1 MSVTKVLARDT
12 LIEILTTAPST
23 YTQIKGIN
31 QIGLSPTTNRAD
43 TTDFDD
49 DGNLA
54 HMVASRGLQITLDGF
69 RMEDE
74 SGGDRDPGQA
84 AVETLA
90 EAKGTASLGSFRV
103 TSPGG
108 EVWTFK
114 ASAEVT
120 PLGGGNDDPNA
131 WSATLETSGAI
142 TKA

>member
-1 MSVTKVLARDT
+1 MITKVLARDT

-31 QIGLSPTTNRAD
+31 SIGLSPQTNRAD

-49 DGNLA
+49 DGDLA
-54 HMVASRGLQITLDGF
+54 HIVASRGLQMTLEGF

-90 EAKGTASLGSFRV
+90 EAKGNASIGTFRI

-108 EVWTFK
+108 EVWTFN

-120 PLGGGNDDPNA
+120 PMGGGNDDPSA
-131 WSATLETSGAI
+131 WSATLETSGGI
-142 TKA
+142 TKS

>member
-1 MSVTKVLARDT
+1 MITKVLARDI
-12 LIEILTTAPST
+12 LVEIEIATVF
-23 YTQIKGIN
+23 TQIKGLN
-31 QIGLSPTTNRAD
+31 SLSVSPTTNRAD

-49 DGNLA
+49 DGDLA
-54 HMVASRGLQITLDGF
+54 HMVVSRGTQITLDGF

-90 EAKGTASLGSFRV
+90 EAKGTSSLGSFRL

-108 EVWTFK
+108 EVWTFQ

-120 PLGGGNDDPNA
+120 PLGGGNDDPSSWQA
-131 WSATLETSGAI
+131 VIEVSGGV

>member
-1 MSVTKVLARDT
+1 MTVTKVLARGT

-23 YTQIKGIN
+23 YTQVKGIN
-31 QIGLSPTTNRAD
+31 QIDLSPTTNRAD

-54 HMVASRGLQITLDGF
+54 HIVASRGLQLTLSGF

-84 AVETLA
+84 AVEALA
-90 EAKGTASLGSFRV
+90 DAKGNASLGSFRV

-108 EVWTFK
+108 EVWTFQ

-120 PLGGGNDDPNA
+120 PLGGGNDDPTS
-131 WSATLETSGAI
+131 WSATLEVSGAI